1 MQHQRSITPYE
12 RTQLLRHNKSEA
24 ELLAADETPVEYVT
38 GIVPFADL
46 EFVVT
51 PDTLIPRIET
61 EGLVTHALELL
72 AQHMSAWADSSP
84 LLLADVGTGCGA
96 IGITMS
102 RTLFERGIP
111 HLMYASDISASA
123 VAVAQQNAERLLSA
137 KNQAVNQFF
146 ASDLLDSYPNDVRF
160 HCMIANLPYI
170 PSDRIETLESSVKDY
185 EPHLALD
192 GGDSGLSLIERFL
205 DQAPQHLIPGGV
217 ILLEVDYT
225 HDATAFSEFS
235 SRWDV
240 HTFIDEFLRQRF
252 VLLTLR
258 VNR

>member
-1 MQHQRSITPYE
+1 MQQQRTLTPYE
-12 RTQLLRHNKSEA
+12 RTQLHRHGKSEA
-24 ELLAADETPVEYVT
+24 ALLEADETPVEYIT
-38 GIVPFADL
+38 GVVPFAEL

-61 EGLVTHALELL
+61 EGLVMHALKLL
-72 AQHMSAWADSSP
+72 EERTTDWAGNGP

-96 IGITMS
+96 IGITIS
-102 RTLFERGIP
+102 RALFERGIL
-111 HLMYASDISASA
+111 HNLYAADVSSAA
-123 VAVAQQNAERLLSA
+123 VAVAEQNAERLLTSENR
-137 KNQAVNQFF
+137 KHTHFF
-146 ASDLLDSYPNDVRF
+146 TSDLLDAYPKDQRF

-170 PSDRIETLESSVKDY
+170 PSDRIKTLDSSVKDY

-192 GGDSGLSLIERFL
+192 GGESGLTLIELFL
-205 DQAPQHLIPGGV
+205 RQAPAFLVPGGC

-225 HDATAFSEFS
+225 HDESAFSEFADV
-235 SRWDV
+235 WKV

-258 VNR
+258 SS